1 MGLLHQVYVATG
13 SNQGNSIELLS
24 KAVTLCESN
33 VGYVGRVSSIY
44 KTKAWGKED
53 QPDFYNQ
60 VFEIFTPFSPL
71 IVMRKFLEIEKSLG
85 RKRYEKW
92 GPRTIDIDMLFY
104 DNLCLEKPEIHIP
117 HPEIQN
123 RNFVLVPLAE
133 IAPNKKHPKLNLV
146 INKILKICTDP
157 LTAKIIQ

>member
-1 MGLLHQVYVATG
+1 MGLLHQVYVGTG

-24 KAVTLCESN
+24 KAIMLCESN
-33 VGYVGRVSSIY
+33 VGYIGRVSSIY
-44 KTKAWGKED
+44 RTKAWGKED

-60 VFEIFTPFSPL
+60 VFEISTPFSPL
-71 IVMRKFLEIEKSLG
+71 IVMRKFLDIEKSLG

-104 DNLCLEKPEIHIP
+104 DNLCLSTNEIQIP

-123 RNFVLVPLAE
+123 RNFVLVPLTE
-133 IAPNKKHPKLNLV
+133 IAGYKIHPNFNIT
-146 INKILKICTDP
+146 INKILENCKDI
-157 LTAKIIQ
+157 LTAKIIR

>member
-1 MGLLHQVYVATG
+1 MGLLHQVYVGTG

-24 KAVTLCESN
+24 KAIMLCENN
-33 VGYVGRVSSIY
+33 VGYIGRISSIY

-71 IVMRKFLEIEKSLG
+71 MVMRKFLEIEKSLG

-104 DNLCLEKPEIHIP
+104 DNFCIEKPEIQIP

-123 RNFVLVPLAE
+123 RNFVLIPLAE
-133 IAPNKKHPKLNLV
+133 IAGFKKHPKFNLA
-146 INKILKICTDP
+146 INKILENCTDP
-157 LTAKIIQ
+157 LTAKIFQ

>member
-1 MGLLHQVYVATG
+1 
-13 SNQGNSIELLS
+13 
-24 KAVTLCESN
+24 
-33 VGYVGRVSSIY
+33 
-44 KTKAWGKED
+44 
-53 QPDFYNQ
+53 
-60 VFEIFTPFSPL
+60 
-71 IVMRKFLEIEKSLG
+71 MRKFLEIEKSLG

-133 IAPNKKHPKLNLV
+133 IAAFKKHPKFNLT
-146 INKILKICTDP
+146 INEILKNCSDS